1 MVRITFVNSDGN
13 QRETDAVIGETLAMT
28 AMSNLVAGV
37 IGECGGGLSCATCHI
52 FIDDQWADVVGGP
65 NEDELDMLE
74 TTAVPAT
81 ERSRLSCQVMV
92 GEELSGLIVHVPE
105 RQD

>member
-1 MVRITFVNSDGN
+1 M
-13 QRETDAVIGETLAMT
+13 LAMT

-52 FIDDQWADVVGGP
+52 FIDDQWAGVVGGP
-65 NEDELDMLE
+65 NDDELDMLE

-81 ERSRLSCQVMV
+81 ERSRLSCQIMV
-92 GEELSGLIVHVPE
+92 GEELLGLILHVPA